1 MILDSRFNLLRTLI
15 SMRLD
20 DCDSMESYVNH
31 VVKTAQKLR
40 GTGFNIDEEWIG
52 SLLLAGLPEKFSP
65 MIMAIEYSG
74 IAITTDCIK
83 TKFMDIQTGKVV
95 LLLVR
100 IVNPIKTH
108 RLTALQNDRIG
119 K

>member
-1 MILDSRFNLLRTLI
+1 
-15 SMRLD
+15 
-20 DCDSMESYVNH
+20 MESYVNH

-83 TKFMDIQTGKVV
+83 TKFMDIQTGKVGSSFAGKDCKPDQ
-95 LLLVR
+95 
-100 IVNPIKTH
+100 NPPADSTSK
-108 RLTALQNDRIG
+108 
-119 K
+119 